1 MQSGRHKASGWWGW
15 LVNGT
20 TLGKKNIA
28 FYIPWQMQGSS
39 FTFWHCKRRREK
51 RVNIEVD
58 LLDNGRKFNAS
69 GNFI

>member
-1 MQSGRHKASGWWGW
+1 
-15 LVNGT
+15 
-20 TLGKKNIA
+20 
-28 FYIPWQMQGSS
+28 MQGSS